1 MWKEPGSVWA
11 PLTDSD
17 CCCCG
22 ALLVLSQISAFLLY
36 LVSRG
41 RIDEFCPDLSFIQG
55 SWSDFFNKWKD
66 HNSIQINMC
75 FHLHAVSPDGCIVV
89 PCLCPFSSMLFYI
102 FPLQKNVRSGSIPA
116 CRDRKGGR
124 EAACHETIHWEKQRL
139 ERTAEL
145 FQICANSDGPGD
157 EVHVKQN
164 LKFCGEHF
172 SSHSH
177 KVHFGLV
184 EFCQRVFSQDLS
196 LVVLAEE
203 ALEGTLNKTF
213 GFEGGL

>member
-1 MWKEPGSVWA
+1 MSFALIFHSSKGAGVTSSINEKTTIQSK
-11 PLTDSD
+11 LT
-17 CCCCG
+17 CAFICMLFHLMV
-22 ALLVLSQISAFLLY
+22 ALLCPAFVLSPRCYFTS
-36 LVSRG
+36 S
-41 RIDEFCPDLSFIQG
+41 LS
-55 SWSDFFNKWKD
+55 K
-66 HNSIQINMC
+66 
-75 FHLHAVSPDGCIVV
+75 
-89 PCLCPFSSMLFYI
+89 
-102 FPLQKNVRSGSIPA
+102 KNVRSGSIPA

-124 EAACHETIHWEKQRL
+124 EAACHETSHWEKQRL

-164 LKFCGEHF
+164 LKFCTEHF

-203 ALEGTLNKTF
+203 ALEGTSNKTF
-213 GFEGGL
+213 GFEGEL